1 MKKYTLILS
10 LAFFCVACGDQSK
23 KEETSAAEPE
33 KSTTS
38 VMDNPDYD
46 KGLNLI
52 AKSDCFTCHKLR
64 EPATGP
70 SYGDVALKYEN
81 SEENL
86 NMLADK
92 IIKGGQG
99 NWGQI
104 PMTPHPDISK
114 EDAVAMVKYIF
125 LLKEEKK

>member
-1 MKKYTLILS
+1 MKKYSLILS
-10 LAFFCVACGDQSK
+10 LTFFCFACSDQSNK
-23 KEETSAAEPE
+23 DEPPSKEAE

-64 EPATGP
+64 EAATGP

-81 SEENL
+81 SEENR

-99 NWGQI
+99 VWGTV
-104 PMTPHPDISK
+104 PMTAHPNVSK
-114 EDAVAMVKYIF
+114 EDAIAMVKYIF